1 MTITAEQLKA
11 VKRAS
16 DSAWEL
22 TTLDAILSEYGDEL
36 QQSHL
41 DECKKELAD
50 HIVVC
55 MYTLSKL

>member
-1 MTITAEQLKA
+1 MTITAEQLEA
-11 VKRAS
+11 VQRAS

-22 TTLDAILSEYGDEL
+22 NALDSILAGYGDEL

-50 HIVVC
+50 HIEVC
-55 MYTLSKL
+55 IQTLSKL